1 MLWHIFSI
9 VYNSKEVIC
18 SLYTW
23 LTDDAERSGH
33 PNKAAIEE
41 NIEKVHHLVLDVR
54 KIKSEWDSWHGK
66 DIRRTRVPFFAWTFG
81 LWKHC
86 LYDIHRLFAKRK
98 NNKCRVLLLLLLFSR
113 SGPNDYYLFTNLKRW
128 LQRNKLHTNEEVNR
142 KRRPILQSLTNRI
155 IPRVSKY

>member
-54 KIKSEWDSWHGK
+54 KIKSE
-66 DIRRTRVPFFAWTFG
+66 
-81 LWKHC
+81 
-86 LYDIHRLFAKRK
+86 
-98 NNKCRVLLLLLLFSR
+98 
-113 SGPNDYYLFTNLKRW
+113 
-128 LQRNKLHTNEEVNR
+128 
-142 KRRPILQSLTNRI
+142 
-155 IPRVSKY
+155 